1 MVRITVVVSG
11 MIFMLVS
18 FAKIRLLGLIH
29 LFPLPLVASLSFMPS
44 ATAQE
49 AMPGNNSDHF
59 HNSQPSDPALNKP
72 MGFSLSAEQPTR
84 PQNLRPLAQETSV
97 LSLVGGNRLIS
108 EAKTA
113 IAEENYAQATEK
125 LQQARQVFNQLSNFH
140 QQLSSTFAG
149 IDNRVAE
156 WHRYQAVETAQK
168 RDEATYQLALVHRR
182 QNEPELSVP
191 LLIQVIQSQGTSRE
205 LGAQADQLLLELGF
219 GPKTSEA
226 NSDPETIPPL
236 ARENSLLGIAAGKR
250 LLAQA
255 REAIAQENYV
265 RAVEQ
270 LQQARGMLNQMSN
283 FSEQLAAAFTGIDS
297 DKSDFYRE
305 QAIETAQMRDEATY
319 QLALVHRAENKPEL
333 AIPLLIQIIRS
344 QQPTRELGQ
353 QAYQQLYE
361 LGFVDAPY
369 SNNASNSNRR
379 DFSSNP

>member
-1 MVRITVVVSG
+1 
-11 MIFMLVS
+11 MLVS

-29 LFPLPLVASLSFMPS
+29 LFSLPLVTSLSFMP
-44 ATAQE
+44 AAVAQE
-49 AMPGNNSDHF
+49 AMPGNNSNHV
-59 HNSQPSDPALNKP
+59 HNAQPSDPALSKP
-72 MGFSLSAEQPTR
+72 LGFSPNEEPPTR

-97 LSLVGGNRLIS
+97 LSLVGGNRLIA
-108 EAKTA
+108 EANQA
-113 IAEENYAQATEK
+113 IAEENYASAVEK

-168 RDEATYQLALVHRR
+168 RDEATYQLALIHRR
-182 QNEPELSVP
+182 QDEPELSVP

-205 LGAQADQLLLELGF
+205 LGIQADQLLLELGF
-219 GPKTSEA
+219 GPKTSAA

-283 FSEQLAAAFTGIDS
+283 FSEQLAAAFAGIDS
-297 DKSDFYRE
+297 NKSDFYRE

-369 SNNASNSNRR
+369 ANKASNSNPR